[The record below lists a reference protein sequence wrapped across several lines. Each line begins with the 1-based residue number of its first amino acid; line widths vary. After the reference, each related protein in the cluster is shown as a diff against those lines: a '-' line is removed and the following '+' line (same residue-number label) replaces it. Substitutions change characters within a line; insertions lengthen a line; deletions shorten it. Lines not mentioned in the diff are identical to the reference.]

1 MQQVGRTFISHQTH
15 NPFIH
20 QTHSSVAF
28 HNSQPY
34 ITAGD
39 FFQGRKITISTG
51 CLQQNCKLISFTSH
65 RLIKSSLS
73 QPSAFCERTISRR
86 VSVSG
91 GLCRSPV
98 INLSR
103 SYLVWLC
110 RSVCST
116 AGCTHLYNCTD
127 MTHRCSCRSGCM
139 SRTCRIH
146 HDLYTEEESFMT
158 N

>member
-1 MQQVGRTFISHQTH
+1 MQHVCRALISHQTH

-20 QTHSSVAF
+20 QAHSSVAF

-34 ITAGD
+34 ITTSY

-51 CLQQNCKLISFTSH
+51 CLQRSCKLISFTSH

-73 QPSAFCERTISRR
+73 QPSAFRERTISRR
-86 VSVSG
+86 DFGS
-91 GLCRSPV
+91 CRSPFV
-98 INLSR
+98 NLSL

-139 SRTCRIH
+139 SRTRRIH
-146 HDLYTEEESFMT
+146 HDLYTEDESFMT